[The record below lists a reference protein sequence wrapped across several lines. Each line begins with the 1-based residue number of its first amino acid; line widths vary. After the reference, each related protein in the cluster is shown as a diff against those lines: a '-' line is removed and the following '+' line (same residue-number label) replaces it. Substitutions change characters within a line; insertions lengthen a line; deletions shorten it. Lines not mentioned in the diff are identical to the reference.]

1 MKIHLVDYQDG
12 LSARYGTSSS
22 PFGSLW
28 LVWTESGIEQLVFQ
42 DRGETDPFRV
52 FPRLDKSRCF
62 SRDDVGAA
70 TIVQTLFCRPVREN
84 PQENSLTLSVQG
96 TVFQRRVW
104 QTLLS
109 IPFASVTTYQQIA
122 SAIDQPKAVR
132 AVASAIGANPV
143 AWLVPCHRVIR
154 SNGELGGY
162 RWGLPRK
169 QQMLDWEQV
178 VPA

>member
-1 MKIHLVDYQDG
+1 MKIRLVDYQDG
-12 LSARYGTSSS
+12 LDARYGNSPS

-42 DRGETDPFRV
+42 DRCETDPFRV

-62 SRDDVGAA
+62 NRDDAGVAA
-70 TIVQTLFCRPVREN
+70 FVQTLFRRPAREN
-84 PQENSLTLSVQG
+84 PQEDSLTLRAKG
-96 TVFQRRVW
+96 TVFQRQVW
-104 QTLLS
+104 QVLLS
-109 IPFASVTTYQQIA
+109 IPFASLITYQQVA

-169 QQMLDWEQV
+169 QQMLDWEQSV
-178 VPA
+178 SA

>member
-1 MKIHLVDYQDG
+1 MKIRLVDYQDG
-12 LSARYGTSSS
+12 LDARYGNSPS

-28 LVWTESGIEQLVFQ
+28 LVWSESGIEQLVFQ

-52 FPRLDKSRCF
+52 FPRLDKARCF
-62 SRDDVGAA
+62 NRDDAGAA
-70 TIVQTLFCRPVREN
+70 TFVQTLFSRPAREN
-84 PQENSLTLSVQG
+84 PQESSLTLSAQG
-96 TVFQRRVW
+96 TVFQRQVW
-104 QTLLS
+104 QVLLS
-109 IPFASVTTYQQIA
+109 IPFASLITYQQVA

-143 AWLVPCHRVIR
+143 AWLLPCHRVIR

-169 QQMLDWEQV
+169 QQMLDWERSV
-178 VPA
+178 SA

>member
-1 MKIHLVDYQDG
+1 MKVRLVDYQGGAD
-12 LSARYGTSSS
+12 AFYGQASS
-22 PFGSLW
+22 PFGMTW
-28 LVWTESGIEQLVFQ
+28 LVWTVSGIEQLVFQ

-52 FPRLDKSRCF
+52 FPRLDRSRCF
-62 SRDDVGAA
+62 HRDDANAA
-70 TIVQTLFCRPVREN
+70 LVMQPLFKRPG
-84 PQENSLTLSVQG
+84 QENSQQTTLMLSMQG
-96 TVFQRRVW
+96 TAFQRRVW
-104 QTLLS
+104 QVLLS
-109 IPFASVTTYQQIA
+109 IPFATVSTYQQIA

-162 RWGLPRK
+162 RWGFPRK
-169 QQMLDWEQV
+169 QQMLDWERA

>member
-1 MKIHLVDYQDG
+1 MKIRLVDYQDR
-12 LSARYGTSSS
+12 LDACYGNSPS
-22 PFGSLW
+22 PFGALW

-52 FPRLDKSRCF
+52 FPRLDKSRSF
-62 SRDDVGAA
+62 NRDDAA
-70 TIVQTLFCRPVREN
+70 AETIVQSLFCMPPGGMQKNTIR
-84 PQENSLTLSVQG
+84 LSAQG
-96 TVFQRRVW
+96 TAFQQRVW
-104 QTLLS
+104 QVLLS
-109 IPFASVTTYQQIA
+109 IPFASVTTYQQVA

-132 AVASAIGANPV
+132 AVASAVGANPV
-143 AWLVPCHRVIR
+143 AWLIPCHRVIR

-169 QQMLDWEQV
+169 QQMLDWERA